1 MPRVKEKKSK
11 KTRGAKKTRKATA
24 KLRRNKISKSGKPKG
39 QVKRSPGSQKEVEQ
53 QDNVVDE
60 LIEQIRVE
68 PNRIDS

>member
-1 MPRVKEKKSK
+1 MPRVKEKKPK

-39 QVKRSPGSQKEVEQ
+39 GEKRAPGSQKEFEQ

-68 PNRIDS
+68 PIRIDS

>member
-1 MPRVKEKKSK
+1 MPRVKEKKPK
-11 KTRGAKKTRKATA
+11 KTRGAQKTRKGTA

-68 PNRIDS
+68 PIRIDS